1 MQGTLKYR
9 KRKLTMQR
17 GQRRF
22 AKGNS
27 CIRSQMTNM
36 SQMETKDCVGWS
48 MLIDTHVNA
57 ERY

>member
-17 GQRRF
+17 GQRF

-36 SQMETKDCVGWS
+36 S
-48 MLIDTHVNA
+48 
-57 ERY
+57 